1 MPIYHYVD
9 SFMAYLRVERGAS
22 PRTLEAYRSDL
33 FQGIDFLARELQ
45 KDDAALQPGDVDH
58 LLFRRYLAHLGQA
71 GLARSSIG
79 RKVAAWR
86 SFYRFLARED
96 IVPANPLGRVQGPKQ
111 MKKLPPTL
119 YPDEVKA
126 VIEAPGDTPAG
137 LRDRAF
143 LETLY
148 AGGIRVSELVGLDL
162 GDLDLAAG
170 FIRVLGKGN
179 KERIVPL
186 GSYAVRALKKYLD
199 DGRPLL
205 LEGGKDETAVFL
217 NYRGGRL
224 TVRGVRK
231 ILNKYLDQLARERN
245 ISPHTFRHCFATHLL
260 NAGADLRAV
269 QELLGHAR
277 LSTTQIY
284 TRVTAD
290 RLQEVYR
297 KAHPRS

>member
-1 MPIYHYVD
+1 MYHYVD

-86 SFYRFLARED
+86 SFYRFLAREN

>member
-1 MPIYHYVD
+1 MYHYVD

-86 SFYRFLARED
+86 SFYRFLAREN
-96 IVPANPLGRVQGPKQ
+96 IIPANPLGRVQGPKQ

>member
-1 MPIYHYVD
+1 LPIYHYVD

-86 SFYRFLARED
+86 SFYRFLAREN